1 MKDVKRKYSFS
12 DIGFKP
18 YFTEEEV
25 NFIKKIRLTS
35 DADKYMQGV
44 VEFENGYGISVLLGR
59 LFHSDGEDTYEVA
72 VTYDGHIINRDNEQW
87 VECFLNRNEVEKL
100 MNNVAGLNPI
110 VVDSFDKG
118 DYLVY
123 DFDKYHV
130 YIVGSGRKN
139 IRLFGYFYE
148 TRKATYEERGRIFEI
163 LSKSLSLNKRKWK
176 ITK

>member
-12 DIGFKP
+12 DIEFKP

-25 NFIKKIRLTS
+25 NFIKKIRLMS
-35 DADKYMQGV
+35 DADKSMQGV

-59 LFHSDGEDTYEVA
+59 QFLSNGKDTYEAA

-87 VECFLNRNEVEKL
+87 VEFFLNRYEVEKL

-123 DFDKYHV
+123 NFDKYHI
-130 YIVGSGRKN
+130 YIVSPGREN
-139 IRLFGYFYE
+139 ICLFGSFYE
-148 TRKATYEERGRIFEI
+148 RRKATYEEREKIFER
-163 LSKSLSLNKRKWK
+163 LRKSL
-176 ITK
+176 IV

>member
-1 MKDVKRKYSFS
+1 MKDIKRKYSFS
-12 DIGFKP
+12 DIEFKP

-44 VEFENGYGISVLLGR
+44 VEFENGYGISVLLGGR
-59 LFHSDGEDTYEVA
+59 PFQSNGKDTYEVA

-87 VECFLNRNEVEKL
+87 VECFLNRDEVEKL
-100 MNNVAGLNPI
+100 MNNVAGLNHI

-123 DFDKYHV
+123 HFDKYHM
-130 YIVGSGRKN
+130 YIVSPGREN
-139 IRLFGYFYE
+139 IRLFGSFYE
-148 TRKATYEERGRIFEI
+148 TRKATYEEREKIFER
-163 LSKSLSLNKRKWK
+163 LNELLTVNKSNGR
-176 ITK
+176 

>member
-12 DIGFKP
+12 DIEFKP

-44 VEFENGYGISVLLGR
+44 VEFENGYGISVLLGGR
-59 LFHSDGEDTYEVA
+59 PFQSNGKDTYEVA

-87 VECFLNRNEVEKL
+87 VECFLNRDEVEKL
-100 MNNVAGLNPI
+100 MNNVAGLNHI

-123 DFDKYHV
+123 HFDKYHM
-130 YIVGSGRKN
+130 YIVSPGREN
-139 IRLFGYFYE
+139 IRLFGSFYE
-148 TRKATYEERGRIFEI
+148 TRKATYEEREKIFER
-163 LSKSLSLNKRKWK
+163 LNELLTVNKSNGR
-176 ITK
+176 

>member
-1 MKDVKRKYSFS
+1 MKDIKRKYSFS
-12 DIGFKP
+12 DIEFKP

-35 DADKYMQGV
+35 DADKSMQGV
-44 VEFENGYGISVLLGR
+44 VEFENGYGVSVLFGSCP
-59 LFHSDGEDTYEVA
+59 FQSNGKDTYEVA
-72 VTYDGHIINRDNEQW
+72 VTYDGHIINRDNRQW
-87 VECFLNRNEVEKL
+87 VECFLNRYEVEKL

-123 DFDKYHV
+123 NFDKYHT
-130 YIVGSGRKN
+130 YIVSPGREN

-148 TRKATYEERGRIFEI
+148 TRKATYEEREKIFER
-163 LSKSLSLNKRKWK
+163 LRKSL
-176 ITK
+176 IV

>member
-1 MKDVKRKYSFS
+1 MKDIKRKYSFS
-12 DIGFKP
+12 DIEFKP

-44 VEFENGYGISVLLGR
+44 VEFENGYGISVLLGGR
-59 LFHSDGEDTYEVA
+59 PFQSNGEDTYEVA

-100 MNNVAGLNPI
+100 MNNVAGLNSI

-123 DFDKYHV
+123 NFDKYHI
-130 YIVGSGRKN
+130 YILGPERKT
-139 IRLFGYFYE
+139 IYLFGSFYE
-148 TRKATYEERGRIFEI
+148 TRKATYEEREKIFER
-163 LSKSLSLNKRKWK
+163 LNKSL
-176 ITK
+176 IF

>member
-1 MKDVKRKYSFS
+1 MKDIKRKYSFS
-12 DIGFKP
+12 DIEFKP

-44 VEFENGYGISVLLGR
+44 VEFENGYGISVLLGGR
-59 LFHSDGEDTYEVA
+59 PFQSNGKDTYEVA
-72 VTYDGHIINRDNEQW
+72 VTYDGHIINRDNGQW

-123 DFDKYHV
+123 NFDKYHT
-130 YIVGSGRKN
+130 YIVSPGREN
-139 IRLFGYFYE
+139 IRLFGSFYE
-148 TRKATYEERGRIFEI
+148 RRKATYEEREKIFES
-163 LSKSLSLNKRKWK
+163 LRKSL
-176 ITK
+176 IF

>member
-1 MKDVKRKYSFS
+1 MKDIKRKYSFS
-12 DIGFKP
+12 DIEFKP

-44 VEFENGYGISVLLGR
+44 VEFENGYGISVLLGGR
-59 LFHSDGEDTYEVA
+59 LFQSNGKDTYEVA
-72 VTYDGHIINRDNEQW
+72 VTYDGHIINRDNGQW

-123 DFDKYHV
+123 NFDKYHT
-130 YIVGSGRKN
+130 YIVSPGREN
-139 IRLFGYFYE
+139 IRLFGSFYE
-148 TRKATYEERGRIFEI
+148 RRKATYEEREKIFER
-163 LSKSLSLNKRKWK
+163 LRKSL
-176 ITK
+176 IV

>member
-1 MKDVKRKYSFS
+1 MQIIKLVIMKDVKRKYSFS
-12 DIGFKP
+12 DIEFKP

-25 NFIKKIRLTS
+25 NFIKKVRLMS
-35 DADKYMQGV
+35 DADKSMQGV

-59 LFHSDGEDTYEVA
+59 PFLSNGKDTYEVA

-123 DFDKYHV
+123 NFDKYHI
-130 YIVGSGRKN
+130 YIVSPGREN
-139 IRLFGYFYE
+139 IRLFGSSYE
-148 TRKATYEERGRIFEI
+148 RRKATYEEREKIFER
-163 LSKSLSLNKRKWK
+163 LRKSL
-176 ITK
+176 IV

>member
-12 DIGFKP
+12 DIEFKP

-44 VEFENGYGISVLLGR
+44 VEFENGYGISVLLGGR
-59 LFHSDGEDTYEVA
+59 PFQSNGKDTYEVT

-118 DYLVY
+118 DYLVCNL
-123 DFDKYHV
+123 DKYHM
-130 YIVGSGRKN
+130 YIVSPGREN
-139 IRLFGYFYE
+139 IHLFSSFYE
-148 TRKATYEERGRIFEI
+148 RRKATYEEREKIFER
-163 LSKSLSLNKRKWK
+163 LRKSL
-176 ITK
+176 IV

>member
-12 DIGFKP
+12 DIEFKP

-25 NFIKKIRLTS
+25 NFIKKLKLMK

-44 VEFENGYGISVLLGR
+44 VEFENGFGVSVLLGQ
-59 LFHSDGEDTYEVA
+59 LFHSDGEDTYGVA
-72 VTYDGHIINRDNEQW
+72 VTYDGHIINRYNEQW
-87 VECFLNRNEVEKL
+87 VECFLNRDEVEKL

-123 DFDKYHV
+123 NFDKYHT
-130 YIVGSGRKN
+130 YIASSGREN
-139 IRLFGYFYE
+139 ISLFGSFLRNKKSHIR
-148 TRKATYEERGRIFEI
+148 RKREDIREIERIINF
-163 LSKSLSLNKRKWK
+163 LNKSNGR
-176 ITK
+176 